1 MFQVLAMQV
10 KREGE
15 WVKWTYEKY
24 LSDVQLI
31 ARAYINIG
39 LHRHHSVVL
48 LGANSPEW
56 VIGNM
61 ASIFAG

>member
-1 MFQVLAMQV
+1 MEV
-10 KREGE
+10 KRQGE
-15 WVKWTYEKY
+15 WTKWTYDEY
-24 LSDVQLI
+24 LRDVRLV

-39 LHRHHSVVL
+39 LHRHHSVVV

-61 ASIFAG
+61 AAIFAG

>member
-1 MFQVLAMQV
+1 MSALEV
-10 KREGE
+10 KRQGE
-15 WVKWTYEKY
+15 WQKWTYDEY
-24 LSDVQLI
+24 FTDVRLI

-56 VIGNM
+56 VMGNL
-61 ASIFAG
+61 ATIFAG